1 VSVFA
6 DTASALI
13 GLNLKIK
20 GEQHLWSHRPAVFI
34 FNHQSNVDMVIIA
47 RLLRRDITGV
57 GKREI
62 RDMPIIG
69 RVMEAA
75 GVVLIDRKNSASA
88 IEAMSP
94 LVDAMRVEGK
104 SVCLSPEG
112 TRAATLRLAEFK
124 KGAFHLAMQAGVP
137 IVPIVIQNS
146 GDVQP
151 KGDILYHPGT
161 VEVEV
166 LPPVDT
172 SKWAAETINEH
183 VATVRAMYLKAL
195 EQDPASKKRRTL
207 KSVPSDVSAG
217 GARE

>member
-1 VSVFA
+1 
-6 DTASALI
+6 
-13 GLNLKIK
+13 
-20 GEQHLWSHRPAVFI
+20 
-34 FNHQSNVDMVIIA
+34 
-47 RLLRRDITGV
+47 
-57 GKREI
+57 
-62 RDMPIIG
+62 
-69 RVMEAA
+69 
-75 GVVLIDRKNSASA
+75 VLIDRKNSASA